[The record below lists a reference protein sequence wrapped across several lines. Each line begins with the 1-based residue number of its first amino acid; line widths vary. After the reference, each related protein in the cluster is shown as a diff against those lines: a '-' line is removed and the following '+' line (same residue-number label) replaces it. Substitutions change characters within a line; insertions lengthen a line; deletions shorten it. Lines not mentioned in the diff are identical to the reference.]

1 MERLEIIKKRKT
13 ISNEID
19 NLKKATETA
28 KDYETGVALNKKIK
42 ELKRQYSFY
51 NKLLKIIGGNK

>member
-1 MERLEIIKKRKT
+1 MNRKEILEKRKT
-13 ISNEID
+13 ISDEID

-28 KDYETGVALNKKIK
+28 KDYETGVALNKKIE
-42 ELKRQYSFY
+42 ELKKQYEFY

>member
-1 MERLEIIKKRKT
+1 MKRQEILEKKIKLSR
-13 ISNEID
+13 EID

-42 ELKRQYSFY
+42 ELKEQYSFY